1 MPGTTKQ
8 TMTSLRKQVTDKM
21 KNENILIN
29 KIKRLEDKI
38 IELQA
43 KPTMKKRFGGSLNK
57 KNALKKAIQNVKN
70 KTKSKTKKMNNKN
83 KMV

>member
-29 KIKRLEDKI
+29 KIKKWW
-38 IELQA
+38 
-43 KPTMKKRFGGSLNK
+43 
-57 KNALKKAIQNVKN
+57 
-70 KTKSKTKKMNNKN
+70 
-83 KMV
+83 